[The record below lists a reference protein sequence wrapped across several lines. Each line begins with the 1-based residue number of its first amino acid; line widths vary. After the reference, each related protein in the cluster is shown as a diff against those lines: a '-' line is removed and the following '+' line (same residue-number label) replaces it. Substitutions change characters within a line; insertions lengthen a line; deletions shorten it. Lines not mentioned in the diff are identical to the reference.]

1 MKRYLSIKLEP
12 PQNPYRHAHS
22 TYGEQLMT
30 FRWSI
35 SAFALSLITATATY
49 AAEPLTIGVVL
60 PMSGQ
65 FAECGKQIER
75 GMRLYLTANGD
86 TVANRKVKL
95 IIKDD
100 SPGTSGDVS
109 KRLAQELVVKE
120 NVDLLAGFCTTPA
133 ALAVTPLATEA
144 KKAMVVMN
152 AAASLITTRSP
163 YVVRVSFTLP
173 QTSAPMA
180 TWASKNNI
188 KKVYTMVAD
197 FGPGYDAEAQ
207 FKKTFKDAGGEIV
220 GEVRVPVKNPDFSPY
235 LQRIKD
241 AKPDAVFVFLPASAE
256 TIGFMKGF
264 SDRGLAQAGIR
275 VIATGDLTDE
285 TVLDAMGESAIGA
298 ITSFHY
304 SQTHKSPE
312 NDAYTSLYADTFTK
326 SRPNFYSVAGYDGM
340 HLIAEALKKTGGVA
354 DADKFIEAA
363 KGLSW
368 NSPRGKVSI
377 DPATRDIVQTVYIRK
392 VEKIGNMLH
401 NVEFDSI
408 ADLSDPGK
416 QP

>member
-1 MKRYLSIKLEP
+1 MQLGRSLSAVVVSL
-12 PQNPYRHAHS
+12 AAA
-22 TYGEQLMT
+22 T
-30 FRWSI
+30 
-35 SAFALSLITATATY
+35 SAI
-49 AAEPLTIGVVL
+49 AADPITIGLVL

-86 TVANRKVKL
+86 TVANRKIKL
-95 IIKDD
+95 IVKDD
-100 SPGTSGDVS
+100 NPGTAGDVT
-109 KRLAQELVVKE
+109 KRLAQELVVKD
-120 NVDLLAGFCTTPA
+120 NVDLLAGFCMTPA
-133 ALAVTPLATEA
+133 AMAAAPLATEA

-152 AAASLITTRSP
+152 AGASAVTARSP
-163 YVVRVSFTLP
+163 YVVRVSFTVP
-173 QTSAPMA
+173 QNSAPMA

-188 KKVYTMVAD
+188 KKVYTLVAD

-207 FKKTFKDAGGEIV
+207 FKKTFAASGGEIL
-220 GEVRVPVKNPDFSPY
+220 GEIRVPVKNPDFSPY

-256 TIGFMKGF
+256 TIAFMKGF

-275 VIATGDLTDE
+275 ILATGDLTDE
-285 TVLDAMGESAIGA
+285 AVLDAMGEPAVGA

-304 SQTHKSPE
+304 SQFHKSPE
-312 NDAYTSLYADTFTK
+312 NDAYTALYSDTFAEN
-326 SRPNFYSVAGYDGM
+326 RPNFYSVAGYDGM
-340 HLIAEALKKTGGVA
+340 RLIADVLKKTGGVTEGE
-354 DADKFIEAA
+354 KFIEAA
-363 KGLSW
+363 KGMSW

-392 VEKIGNMLH
+392 VEKVGKLLQ

-408 ADLSDPGK
+408 ANVADPGK